1 MDKKLNINVAYED
14 TKLNIINLLNASCLP
29 AVCMRSIASEIK
41 QIVDINTEQIIK
53 KERGEINGE
62 EV

>member
-1 MDKKLNINVAYED
+1 MNEKVNINVAYED
-14 TKLNIINLLNASCLP
+14 TKLNIISLLNASGLP
-29 AVCMRSIASEIK
+29 AVCMRAVINEIK

-53 KERGEINGE
+53 RERGEMNGE